1 MYEYSM
7 KLTVSVSVS
16 VSVLLAFELGSDF
29 QHFGFVRLPKHLV
42 PDAKN
47 WALGGWTPNDRQGAL
62 NPKGWAFSA
71 TEAVEAQIYNRTGTF
86 LFFLLIRPTQS
97 DSFV

>member
-7 KLTVSVSVS
+7 KLTVSVSVFLFC
-16 VSVLLAFELGSDF
+16 LLLNLFQIF
-29 QHFGFVRLPKHLV
+29 QHFGFMRLPNHLV

-71 TEAVEAQIYNRTGTF
+71 TEAVEAQIYNRTGNF